1 MNSKRLIALIATC
14 AALGSFGSTAF
25 AETKADMSFD
35 AMVAMKA
42 IDMNKDGM
50 VSKKE
55 FLDSM
60 AKVWDEKAKAMSVKG
75 DKMNDDQYKQF
86 LLYMMHG
93 A

>member
-14 AALGSFGSTAF
+14 AALGAFGGSAY
-25 AETKADMSFD
+25 AETKADMNFEG
-35 AMVAMKA
+35 MVAMKS

-55 FLDSM
+55 FMDSM
-60 AKVWDEKAKAMSVKG
+60 SKVWDEKAKAMNVKG
-75 DKMNDDQYKQF
+75 DKMDDEHYKQF